1 MPTIDYNTI
10 PKTTPTQ
17 GYGGGFGMVSGF
29 GSPFGGVIV
38 KIVKQALSGN
48 GRPSVGIAG
57 SRPRVNIVKVRPA
70 SRQEIRLESTT
81 IQS

>member
-1 MPTIDYNTI
+1 MPPIDYNTI

-17 GYGGGFGMVSGF
+17 GYGGSFGMACGF
-29 GSPFGGVIV
+29 GSPFGSVVI

-48 GRPSVGIAG
+48 GRSSVGVVS

-70 SRQEIRLESTT
+70 SR
-81 IQS
+81 

>member
-1 MPTIDYNTI
+1 MPTIDYSTI
-10 PKTTPTQ
+10 PKTTPIQ

-48 GRPSVGIAG
+48 GRPSL
-57 SRPRVNIVKVRPA
+57 
-70 SRQEIRLESTT
+70 RLPPHKAMVVVLVW
-81 IQS
+81 